1 MSSLADTPIVL
12 SKKGDAPMP
21 AAEAEALLEQV
32 PGWQI
37 VSEDGVDKLTRDFRF
52 KDYLV
57 IIELAHKV
65 GRIAEQNDH
74 HPEMHVAWGKLT
86 VTWWTHVTRGLH
98 KNDFIMAARCNRAAM
113 LVSAP

>member
-1 MSSLADTPIVL
+1 MSSLADTPIEL
-12 SKKGDAPMP
+12 AKKGDAPM
-21 AAEAEALLEQV
+21 AAADAEALLDQV

-37 VSEDGVDKLTRDFRF
+37 VTDDGVDKLTREFKFR
-52 KDYLV
+52 DYLV
-57 IIELAHKV
+57 IIDLAHKI
-65 GRIAEQNDH
+65 GCIAEQNNH

-86 VTWWTHVTRGLH
+86 ITWWTHVTGGLH